1 MSHATAVPSIVSD
14 AHTRSLAALRDQITR
29 DGFAFVAASAMQPL
43 LGGLGTLADWQQF
56 ATSWNDLLLDTYLP
70 DGHRYRR
77 RRHATLSARPDD
89 RHPRVQPH
97 QPHYQSLDYNPL
109 AGGIERWFEPM
120 RAEIVGGATMQH
132 VLAFCR
138 ELFGALKPNADWKI
152 ECHQFRIEAR
162 ADALGQPTPEG
173 MHRDGV
179 DYVLVL
185 LINRTNIKSGT
196 TSVHDL
202 GGNLL
207 GSFTLTVPFD
217 AALVDDARVKHGVTA
232 VEPVDT
238 AQPAYRDVLVVT
250 FKARPASQQSIQ

>member
-1 MSHATAVPSIVSD
+1 MHHATAVPPIVISAR
-14 AHTRSLAALRDQITR
+14 AHALEALRDQITR

-43 LGGLGTLADWQQF
+43 LGGPGALADWPTF
-56 ATSWNDLLLDTYLP
+56 AASWNDLKLDTYLP

-77 RRHATLSARPDD
+77 RRHATLSARSGDK
-89 RHPRVQPH
+89 HVQLEPH
-97 QPHYQSLDYNPL
+97 QPHYQSVDYNPL

-120 RAEIVGGATMQH
+120 HADIIDGTTMQN
-132 VLAFCR
+132 VLAFCCQ
-138 ELFGALKPNADWKI
+138 LFGALRPQTNWKI

-162 ADALGQPTPEG
+162 SDAVGQPTPEG
-173 MHRDGV
+173 VHRDGV

-202 GGNLL
+202 GGSLL
-207 GSFTLTVPFD
+207 GSFTLTTPLD

-232 VEPVDT
+232 VEPVDA
-238 AQPAYRDVLVVT
+238 AQSAYRDVLVVT
-250 FKARPASQQSIQ
+250 FKARPATEHSIR